1 LIARIAGTCALLPE
15 HVLQLG
21 RLGTCSLTVLA
32 QVLRWQKPRHFTA
45 FDPVTSGQ
53 GNPVLSPDLTL
64 DTVPKLLLHNARA
77 ITGRPAVRHK
87 DFGIWQTWTWRET
100 LNQVR
105 AFSIGL
111 AELGL
116 KRGDRFAIIGGNR
129 PRLYW
134 AICAGQAL
142 GAVPVPVYADA
153 VAEEMAY
160 VLAHAEVTLAVVQ
173 DQEQVDKIAAVA
185 DRLPHLARVIYD
197 EPRGLKDY
205 GHGRLNTFEDVQ
217 RIGDEKLAS
226 DGECLGRWEDGIAV
240 GKGSDLSIILYTS
253 GTTGRSKGVM
263 LTHQNTI
270 ISACNANAFD
280 HLDQD
285 EEVIAYLPLA
295 WVGDYML
302 SYVQSYAAGYCV
314 NCPETP
320 ETVVQDRREI
330 GTTYALAPPRV
341 YETLLTLIMVR
352 MADAGALKRKLFDFF
367 LSVAKRWGEKILD
380 GERVPPTARLL
391 YGLGNFLVYGPL
403 KNQFGLS
410 RIRVGYTAGEAI
422 GPEIFRFYRALGL
435 NLKQLYGQTEASV
448 YVTAQLDDEVDAETV
463 GKPSPGVEV
472 QISEKGEVL
481 YRSPGVFVGYYKD
494 PDGTAEVLTT
504 DGWVH
509 SGDAGFFDS
518 KTGQLKI
525 IDRVKDVGRL
535 KDGTL
540 FAPKYIENKLKYY
553 PNIREAV
560 AIGAGRDFVCAM
572 VNIDLTAVGSWAERN
587 NVVYGSYQEL
597 AGHPLVY
604 EMIAQHIDEVNRSLA
619 EEEVMAGAQIRRFLV
634 LHKELDPDDGELTRT
649 QKIRRGHIVDRYSP
663 LVEALYDRSTQA
675 QITTEITFDD
685 GHKGAIA
692 ARITIRDINSYPA
705 RAPKLE
711 RAA

>member
-1 LIARIAGTCALLPE
+1 M
-15 HVLQLG
+15 
-21 RLGTCSLTVLA
+21 
-32 QVLRWQKPRHFTA
+32 
-45 FDPVTSGQ
+45 
-53 GNPVLSPDLTL
+53 LSPDLTL
-64 DTVPKLLLHNARA
+64 DTVPKLLLRNARA
-77 ITGRPAVRHK
+77 LAGRPAIRHK
-87 DFGIWQTWTWRET
+87 DLGIWQTWTWRET
-100 LNQVR
+100 LDQVR

-116 KRGDRFAIIGGNR
+116 KRGDRFAVIGGNR

-185 DRLPHLARVIYD
+185 NRLSHLARVVYD

-205 GHGRLNTFEDVQ
+205 DHGRLIAFEEVQ
-217 RIGDEKLAS
+217 RTGREKLAS
-226 DGECLGRWEDGIAV
+226 DGECLRRWEDGIAA
-240 GKGSDLSIILYTS
+240 GKDSDLSIILYTS

-270 ISACNANAFD
+270 ISARNANAFD
-280 HLDQD
+280 HLEQD

-341 YETLLTLIMVR
+341 YENLLTLIMVR
-352 MADAGALKRKLFDFF
+352 MADAGTLKRKLFDFF
-367 LSVAKRWGEKILD
+367 LSVARTWGEKILD
-380 GERVPPTARLL
+380 HERVPLTARLL
-391 YGLGNFLVYGPL
+391 YGLGTFLIYSPL

-448 YVTAQLDDEVDAETV
+448 YVTAQPDDEVDAETV

-494 PDGTAEVLTT
+494 PDRTAEVLTT

-509 SGDAGFFDS
+509 SGDAGFFDP

-540 FAPKYIENKLKYY
+540 FAPKYIENKLKFY

-604 EMIAQHIDEVNRSLA
+604 EMIARHIDEVNRSLA

-663 LVEALYDRSTQA
+663 LVEALYNGSTQA

-685 GHKGAIA
+685 GHKGTIA

-705 RAPKLE
+705 PAPKLE

>member
-1 LIARIAGTCALLPE
+1 
-15 HVLQLG
+15 
-21 RLGTCSLTVLA
+21 
-32 QVLRWQKPRHFTA
+32 
-45 FDPVTSGQ
+45 
-53 GNPVLSPDLTL
+53 VLSQDLTL
-64 DTVPKLLLHNARA
+64 DTVPKLLIHNAVA
-77 ITGRPAVRHK
+77 IAERPAIRHK
-87 DFGIWQTWTWRET
+87 DFGIWQTWTWFET
-100 LNQVR
+100 LEQVR
-105 AFSIGL
+105 AFSVGL

-116 KRGDRFAIIGGNR
+116 KRDDKFAIIGDNR

-160 VLAHAEVTLAVVQ
+160 VLAHAEVRFAVVQ
-173 DQEQVDKIAAVA
+173 DQEQVDKINVVA
-185 DRLPHLARVIYD
+185 DRLPRLARVVYD

-205 GHGRLNTFEDVQ
+205 DHSRLIAFEDAQ
-217 RIGDEKLAS
+217 HIGRKRLAN
-226 DGECLGRWEDGIAV
+226 DPECLRRWEDGIAE
-240 GKGSDLSIILYTS
+240 GKGNDLSIILYTS

-263 LTHQNTI
+263 LTHANTI
-270 ISACNANAFD
+270 ISARNANAFD
-280 HLDQD
+280 HLGQD

-295 WVGDYML
+295 WVGDYMF

-330 GTTYALAPPRV
+330 GTTYAFAPPRV
-341 YETLLTLIMVR
+341 YENLLTLIMVR
-352 MADAGALKRKLFDFF
+352 MADAGALKRKMFDFF

-380 GERVPPTARLL
+380 GERVPLTARLL
-391 YGLGNFLVYGPL
+391 YGIGSFLVYGPL

-448 YVTAQLDDEVDAETV
+448 YVTAQPDDEVDAETV

-472 QISEKGEVL
+472 KISETGEVL

-494 PDGTAEVLTT
+494 PDRTAEVLTP

-509 SGDAGFFDS
+509 SGDAGFFDP

-540 FAPKYIENKLKYY
+540 FAPKYIENKLKFY

-560 AIGAGRDFVCAM
+560 AVGAGRDFVCAM

-587 NVVYGSYQEL
+587 NVVYGSYQDL
-597 AGHPLVY
+597 ASHPLVY
-604 EMIAQHIDEVNRSLA
+604 DTIAQHIDEVNRSLA
-619 EEEVMAGAQIRRFLV
+619 EEEIMVGAQIRRFLV

-649 QKIRRGHIVDRYSP
+649 QKLRRDHIIDRYGP
-663 LVEALYDRSTQA
+663 LVEALYNGSTTA

-685 GHKGAIA
+685 GHKGTIA
-692 ARITIRDINSYPA
+692 ARIAIRDMNPYPA
-705 RAPKLE
+705 RRPTLE